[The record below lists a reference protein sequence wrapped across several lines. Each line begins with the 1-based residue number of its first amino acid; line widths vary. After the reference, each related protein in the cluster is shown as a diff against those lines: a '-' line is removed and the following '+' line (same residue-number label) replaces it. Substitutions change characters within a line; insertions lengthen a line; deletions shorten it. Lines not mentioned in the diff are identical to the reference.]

1 MTDTVVVEPGT
12 GIALAAEDIHAVEIK
27 GEAPIRHLHMYG
39 RALETLTERITFD
52 LATGRYQTMGIGVKT
67 RR

>member
-1 MTDTVVVEPGT
+1 
-12 GIALAAEDIHAVEIK
+12 
-27 GEAPIRHLHMYG
+27 MYG
-39 RALETLTERITFD
+39 RALETLSERITFD